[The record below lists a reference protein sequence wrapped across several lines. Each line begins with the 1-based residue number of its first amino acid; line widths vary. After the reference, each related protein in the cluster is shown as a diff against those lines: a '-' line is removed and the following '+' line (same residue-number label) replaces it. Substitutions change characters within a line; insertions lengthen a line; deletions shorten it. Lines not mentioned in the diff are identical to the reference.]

1 MNNSY
6 GVKMINLKNIG
17 RFIFY
22 VLAMATLFHLS
33 VLGADAEKIVKEIQ
47 KKYQKSKSLEIQ
59 FKEINRFKLTGT
71 SSEVFGTFII
81 KDQDNYRLDSETQI
95 IATDGTVFWRYNK
108 IENQVLIDHAKK
120 ENQEVLLNNFL
131 YDLQQKYYGQII
143 DEYKET
149 GKKIYVIKLTPKES
163 SESFFT
169 SIKIWVENGS
179 WKINKV
185 IYTDYN
191 ENETEYEIENI
202 SFDKKFPDSLFTF
215 VPPAGSEVVDVRF

>member
-1 MNNSY
+1 MIM
-6 GVKMINLKNIG
+6 GFKMIDLKNISK
-17 RFIFY
+17 FVFCA
-22 VLAMATLFHLS
+22 LAMLTAIHLS
-33 VLGADAEKIVKEIQ
+33 LFGADAEKVVKEIQ

-59 FKEINRFKLTGT
+59 FKEISRFKLTGT

-81 KDQDNYRLDSETQI
+81 KDQDNYRLDSETQV
-95 IATDGTVFWRYNK
+95 IATDGTAFWRYNK

-131 YDLQQKYYGQII
+131 YDLQQKYYSQII
-143 DEYKET
+143 NEYKDA
-149 GKKIYVIKLTPKES
+149 GNKIYVIKLTPKAS

-169 SIKIWVENGS
+169 SIKIWVENNS
-179 WKINKV
+179 WKINRV

-215 VPPAGSEVVDVRF
+215 VPPKGSEVVDVRF

>member
-1 MNNSY
+1 MKK
-6 GVKMINLKNIG
+6 VVRNIG
-17 RFIFY
+17 RFAIY
-22 VLAMATLFHLS
+22 VLGTWFLIYSPLS
-33 VLGADAEKIVKEIQ
+33 GADAEKVVKEIQ

-108 IENQVLIDHAKK
+108 IENQVLIDYAKK

-131 YDLQQKYYGQII
+131 YDLQQKYFSQII
-143 DEYKET
+143 NEYKEA
-149 GKKIYVIKLTPKES
+149 GNKVYVLKLIPKAS

-169 SIKIWVENGS
+169 SIKIWVENNS

-202 SFDKKFPDSLFTF
+202 SFDKKFPDSLFTL
-215 VPPAGSEVVDVRF
+215 VPPEGSEVIDVRF

>member
-1 MNNSY
+1 MTS
-6 GVKMINLKNIG
+6 VIRNIG
-17 RFIFY
+17 RILIY
-22 VLAMATLFHLS
+22 ALGIWMLIYLPLS
-33 VLGADAEKIVKEIQ
+33 GADAEKVIKEIQ

-131 YDLQQKYYGQII
+131 YDLQQKYYSQIT
-143 DEYKET
+143 DEYKQA
-149 GKKIYVIKLTPKES
+149 GNKIYVIKLTPKTS
-163 SESFFT
+163 NESFFT
-169 SIKIWVENGS
+169 SIKIWVENNS

-191 ENETEYEIENI
+191 GNETEYEIENI
-202 SFDKKFPDSLFTF
+202 SFDKKFPDSMFTL
-215 VPPAGSEVVDVRF
+215 VPPEGSEVIDVRF